1 MNHTFIQTTEL
12 PNLPNRPNLPNL
24 PVDDMN
30 DNTSFI
36 IPELIVKCCKN
47 QNDIDEVSRSI
58 ATDALAQLEGYQEI
72 NEIWDL
78 RQAASGRTSIWKLAD
93 KKTYYKLGERIITE
107 ITLYDGWGRRLLTG
121 GDLLRIWTVNP
132 FIKANSSGFVIDH
145 GNGSYTGIV
154 TALWRGYLQIRLSI
168 ATTKEHTGIF
178 MNRVSKYGLS
188 NSITAT
194 FSKTFNGNSIQDR
207 SDCSVVSFI
216 PGYNDTCNFTTIN
229 YNMSWFCGK
238 PSLPHLSC
246 KDWTAYSGG
255 KFNSFS
261 QLELDLMK

>member
-1 MNHTFIQTTEL
+1 MK
-12 PNLPNRPNLPNL
+12 
-24 PVDDMN
+24 
-30 DNTSFI
+30 DNTSYI

-47 QNDIDEVSRSI
+47 QDDVDQVSRSI
-58 ATDALAQLEGYQEI
+58 ATDALAQLEGYQQIKEI
-72 NEIWDL
+72 SDL
-78 RQAASGRTSIWKLAD
+78 RQAASGKTSIWKLAD
-93 KKTYYKLGERIITE
+93 NKTHYKLGETIQTQ

-145 GNGSYTGIV
+145 GNGSYIGLV
-154 TALWRGYLQIRLSI
+154 KALWKGHLEIRLLI

-178 MNRVSKYGLS
+178 LNRLSKYGLS
-188 NSITAT
+188 TSIIAT
-194 FSKTFNGNSIQDR
+194 FSKMLNGNSIQDK
-207 SDCSVVSFI
+207 SYCSIISFI

-238 PSLPHLSC
+238 PSLTHLSC

-255 KFNSFS
+255 RLYFFNK
-261 QLELDLMK
+261 LELDLMK